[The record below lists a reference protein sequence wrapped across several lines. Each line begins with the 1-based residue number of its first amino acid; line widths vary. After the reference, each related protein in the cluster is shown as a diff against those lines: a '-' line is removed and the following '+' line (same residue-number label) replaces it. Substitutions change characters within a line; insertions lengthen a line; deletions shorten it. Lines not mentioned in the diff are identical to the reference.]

1 MDDAV
6 RAAVRA
12 AVSANGTLAVR
23 ATPKA
28 ASDRIAVEDGKVRIW
43 VTAPPDKGKANK
55 AVIALVAEALD
66 VPKSAV
72 ELMRGETAR
81 EKVLKI
87 RAAS

>member
-1 MDDAV
+1 MDEAV

-12 AVSANGTLAVR
+12 AVSADGMLAVR

-28 ASDRIAVEDGKVRIW
+28 AAERIAVTDGQVRVW

-55 AVIALVAEALD
+55 AVIALVAEALG

-72 ELMRGETAR
+72 TLVRGEAAR
-81 EKVLKI
+81 EKMLRVE
-87 RAAS
+87 R

>member
-1 MDDAV
+1 MDEAV
-6 RAAVRA
+6 RAAVKA

-28 ASDRIAVEDGKVRIW
+28 AADRIAVENGKVRIR

-55 AVIALVAEALD
+55 AVIALVAEALG

-72 ELMRGETAR
+72 EIVRGEAAR
-81 EKVLKI
+81 EKMLRI
-87 RAAS
+87 GTAA